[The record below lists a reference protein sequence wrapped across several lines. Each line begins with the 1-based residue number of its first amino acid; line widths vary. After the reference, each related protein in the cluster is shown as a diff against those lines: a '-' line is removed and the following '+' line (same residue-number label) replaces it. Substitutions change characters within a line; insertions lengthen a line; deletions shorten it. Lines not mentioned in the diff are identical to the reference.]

1 MEDWWWFRQNQSDL
15 NRKPR
20 KPPYEWNHPTRN
32 IFNSVLQKTPW
43 QWWPRHWGDFSH
55 LGIMKSWVSLRMG
68 PIHDIPPELHGA
80 FNDVFRRENF
90 SNEPN
95 QSWRCPTFNFHPH
108 VPRPC
113 LLPSSN
119 MAVNLTASLNGQF
132 HFNGKT
138 IYNWRI
144 VQRHVWLPEC
154 ISFMCPVLFVKS
166 SCGSVSR
173 FEIPSFNVF
182 RHFPL

>member
-1 MEDWWWFRQNQSDL
+1 M
-15 NRKPR
+15 
-20 KPPYEWNHPTRN
+20 KPPSEKY
-32 IFNSVLQKTPW
+32 LQLSLAKDPMTVVTP
-43 QWWPRHWGDFSH
+43 PLGDFSH

>member
-1 MEDWWWFRQNQSDL
+1 VHIRAHMCTGSCVWLTCVQECDFFVSWNFAVNLGRTSKGLED
-15 NRKPR
+15 
-20 KPPYEWNHPTRN
+20 
-32 IFNSVLQKTPW
+32 
-43 QWWPRHWGDFSH
+43 
-55 LGIMKSWVSLRMG
+55 LRCNK
-68 PIHDIPPELHGA
+68 E
-80 FNDVFRRENF
+80 FFDVFRGENE
-90 SNEPN
+90 NEPN
-95 QSWRCPTFNFHPH
+95 QSWGYPTFRETNVLIYRVDRDISTVSTFPFHPH

-119 MAVNLTASLNGQF
+119 MAVNWTASLNGQF
-132 HFNGKT
+132 QFNGKT

-166 SCGSVSR
+166 SCGSVSK